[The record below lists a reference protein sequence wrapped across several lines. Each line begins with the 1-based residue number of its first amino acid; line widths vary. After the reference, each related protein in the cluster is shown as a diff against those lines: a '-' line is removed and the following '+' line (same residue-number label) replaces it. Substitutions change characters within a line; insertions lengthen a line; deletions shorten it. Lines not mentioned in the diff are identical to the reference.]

1 MLKTKSIKTLGSVI
15 ALALFSGAA
24 SASLSGILIADTTIF
39 PDGAAIPLN
48 SGGEWA
54 AGYFAQNVKGVCP
67 NGCDITGAKLL
78 LDLSGGYDNTP
89 FSNANVKLELFS
101 NSGSTYNPVLGQSLF
116 TLTNPTTVT
125 QDFSGG
131 RLGTFVEFTAA
142 AQGQNL
148 PALLQ
153 PNTSYWLKLTNVNQ
167 SPEFGW
173 YYDGFDSSR
182 ADQAWVASG
191 FGNGTGTP
199 MIFQVYGVN
208 SATSRLAPPSIPIPG
223 AVWMMGSA
231 LIGFTIAGRRKK

>member
-24 SASLSGILIADTTIF
+24 SASLIADTTIF
-39 PDGAAIPLN
+39 PDGAAFALN

-54 AGYFAQNVKGVCP
+54 AGYFSINNVNVCS

-78 LDLSGGYDNTP
+78 LDLSGGYENTP
-89 FSNANVKLELFS
+89 FPKDNVKLELFS
-101 NSGSTYNPVLGQSLF
+101 NSGSSSNPVPGQSLF

-125 QDFSGG
+125 QDLSGG
-131 RLGTFVEFTAA
+131 RVGTFVEFTAA
-142 AQGQNL
+142 AQAQNF

-153 PNTSYWLKLTNVNQ
+153 PNSHYWLKLTNVNQ

-182 ADQAWVASG
+182 ADQAWAASG

-208 SATSRLAPPSIPIPG
+208 SLTSRLAPGSIPIPG

-231 LIGFTIAGRRKK
+231 LIGFTITGRRKKTN